1 MAPDS
6 PLYNISLALR
16 IQGPLN
22 RIALEKSLHAIVTR
36 HKSLRTRFL
45 SRDGEPT
52 QIVQPSFA
60 ITLRVMD
67 LTGQSNGESQS
78 EVRRLFKAEVC
89 RPFDLSTDV
98 LLRAVLANLG
108 PTDHALLMTVHH
120 IASDG
125 WSMGL
130 LARELMMFYEA
141 FVSGQVP
148 SLSELPIQYSDFAV
162 WQRQWMQ
169 GPVLRAQL
177 EWWKQQL
184 TGAPDLLEL
193 PTDRPRPAVQSFR
206 GHCRWRS
213 FSRSLSEA
221 LGALS
226 NREGTT
232 LFMTL
237 LAAFQTL
244 LHRFT
249 GQADLLIGTPTAGRG
264 RSETEGLIGLFVNML
279 VLRSKLCGNPTFLEF
294 LRHTREE
301 MLDAYAHQDLPF
313 EKLVEEMRPERKS
326 SHSPLIQVVFAL
338 QNAPGTLP
346 SPRGLK
352 VTQIPDREVDTG
364 TSKFDL
370 TFQMEASETGLSVFV
385 EYNSDLFDEATI
397 DELLN
402 SFQVLLEGIVV
413 DPSVTV
419 GTLPVLTPAQR
430 QRLLVDWNATRT
442 RYPRD
447 ETIPQLFVQQVIRNP
462 DSVAVI
468 FEGGQFTYRQI
479 DQRANQVANLL
490 RKLGVGPDMLVAVCM
505 ERSQELIVALLGI
518 LKAGGAY
525 LSLDPSCPRERL
537 AYMLED
543 ARAGV
548 LLTQQKL
555 QAVFAGDELASRLKV
570 ICLDQDWATIAHEST
585 GQPDSDDRR
594 PAPTDLAYVS
604 YTSGSTGKP
613 KGVCVPQRAV
623 IQLLFNTDYV
633 LLNSAD
639 TVAQIASCAF
649 DASTFEIWGAL
660 LHGGRLAILPQQV
673 VLSAQALAREI
684 RSHRITTMFV
694 TTGLFN
700 QLSREVPDIF
710 APVRQVLFGGEAAN
724 PACVR
729 DILKNCPGSRL
740 LHMYGP
746 TEATTFATWHEVRE
760 LEANAAFVPI
770 GRPIAN
776 TELYVLDELRQ
787 PVPIGVTGELYI
799 GGDGLARGYLNQ
811 PELTAESFVSH
822 PFSSEADARLYKTGD
837 RVRCRSDGNLEFI
850 GRTDGQVK
858 LRGFRIELG
867 EIEIAL
873 NQHSDVHECAAV
885 AFEDSS
891 KDKRLVAYVVSRR
904 AGLTPDD
911 LRAFLRTKLPDY
923 MVPSAFVFLP
933 ALPLNANGKVNRRAL
948 LAPDQ
953 VRPEQTEF
961 VRPRD
966 ETESRLAGIWEDL
979 LAVRPV
985 GVADNFFD
993 LGGHS
998 LLVIRLLTRIEKAF
1012 GRSLPISAVF
1022 QSPTI
1027 EHLAE
1032 IIRQG
1037 KVERSEAGSS
1047 IVEIQPDG
1055 SKPPLFLVHG
1065 AGGGMLWGYTNL
1077 ARYLGLEQPVY
1088 GFKPRDKTEGETSSS
1103 IETMAAQ
1110 LLSDLRAFQPRGPYY
1125 LGGYC
1130 FGGNVAYEMAR
1141 QLQNQGHK
1149 VALLALMNST
1159 PPDPSPTVGVP
1170 RSKQIVRFC
1179 ANVCSRVGSFL
1190 RRPPAEQR
1198 RFISWQVRSLK
1209 RRIVRRFRRPPE
1221 VSAFDAEDLVDLS
1234 IYSPEQRRLW
1244 ETHIRALVEHHTQP
1258 YTGPVT
1264 LFRSRGHHFG
1274 CPQDLTYGWS
1284 EFAPHTAV
1292 HIVPGA
1298 HEQILEEP
1306 HVKALAGELSKCL
1319 GETHNNVTRATWTAD
1334 RAEGGSSRQLLTGPS
1349 FDDGSRN
1356 MTPTNGHLASPS
1368 LATGNDTCADY
1379 PREKCVHQLFEEQ
1392 AERTPE
1398 AIALVF
1404 ENKKLTYRQLD
1415 QSADQLSRRLQALNV
1430 GPDVPVG
1437 LCLDRSPEM
1446 VVGVLAILKAGGA
1459 YVPLDPAYPRERLQ
1473 LMLEN
1478 TRAPVLLTRQSLSS
1492 IFKLPITNCRLVYVD
1507 DSSRESAFPHH
1518 LTPIRSQP
1526 TDLAYVIHTSG
1537 STGTPKGVAMPHRPL
1552 VNLIAWQLGKSKLS
1566 SGAKTLQF
1574 SSLSFDVSFQEVFS
1588 TWCAGGTL
1596 VLIGDELRRDPFALL
1611 RFITEQKIERLFLPF
1626 VALQQLAEAYR
1637 EKESAP
1643 SSLREVI
1650 TAGEQLQI
1658 TPAIARLFERL
1669 PDCALHNQYGP
1680 TESHV
1685 VTEFTL
1691 SGPPGTWPALP
1702 PIGRPIANTQ
1712 IYLLDANH
1720 RPVSVGEE
1728 GELHI
1733 GGDCLARGYLHRPD
1747 LTAERFI
1754 PNPFSAEPGARLYK
1768 TGDRARSMPDGNI
1781 EFLGRMDH
1789 QVKIRGYRIELNE
1802 VEVALGQHPSV
1813 RECAAA
1819 VREDKPGERSLA
1831 AYVVGGK
1838 GADASELRLFLQ
1850 QRLPDYML
1858 PSAFVFLDKLPLTPT
1873 GKVNRRAL
1881 PAPKPLLCCD
1891 DPGLAPRTPI
1901 EKSLAEIWC
1910 TVLGLERVGI
1920 QHNFFDVGGHS
1931 LLAVQIVKRIEAAF
1945 EKQLSV
1951 AAIFQ
1956 SPTIEK
1962 LAVLL
1967 QRGGEQLSSKTS
1979 IIEIQREGTKEP
1991 LFLVH
1996 GAGGGMFWG
2005 YANLS
2010 RHLGAEQPLYGFN
2023 SRGLDG
2029 LQEFGTIEEMAA
2041 HYVADLRAFQ
2051 RSGPYRLGGYCFGGN
2066 VAYEMARQL
2075 VEQGEKVALLAL
2087 FNSWPPNSSYTRVH
2101 ITPKLCAQ
2109 FLKNLGSWTGYVL
2122 QLKPR
2127 QQRDLILWKARAI
2140 GRKWLRLIHG
2150 LRKAVPDVDVAEW
2163 VDLSAQPEDRHE
2175 LWAAHIRA
2183 YLNHCPKPF
2192 AGQLTLFRTR
2202 YHPLLCSF
2210 DDACGWRELARGGV
2224 TIHVV
2229 PGAHEN
2235 ILDEPHVQVTAE
2247 TLRGCLGNIDQA

>member
-1 MAPDS
+1 M
-6 PLYNISLALR
+6 
-16 IQGPLN
+16 
-22 RIALEKSLHAIVTR
+22 
-36 HKSLRTRFL
+36 
-45 SRDGEPT
+45 
-52 QIVQPSFA
+52 
-60 ITLRVMD
+60 
-67 LTGQSNGESQS
+67 
-78 EVRRLFKAEVC
+78 
-89 RPFDLSTDV
+89 
-98 LLRAVLANLG
+98 
-108 PTDHALLMTVHH
+108 
-120 IASDG
+120 
-125 WSMGL
+125 
-130 LARELMMFYEA
+130 
-141 FVSGQVP
+141 
-148 SLSELPIQYSDFAV
+148 
-162 WQRQWMQ
+162 
-169 GPVLRAQL
+169 
-177 EWWKQQL
+177 
-184 TGAPDLLEL
+184 
-193 PTDRPRPAVQSFR
+193 
-206 GHCRWRS
+206 
-213 FSRSLSEA
+213 
-221 LGALS
+221 
-226 NREGTT
+226 
-232 LFMTL
+232 
-237 LAAFQTL
+237 
-244 LHRFT
+244 
-249 GQADLLIGTPTAGRG
+249 
-264 RSETEGLIGLFVNML
+264 
-279 VLRSKLCGNPTFLEF
+279 
-294 LRHTREE
+294 EE
-301 MLDAYAHQDLPF
+301 
-313 EKLVEEMRPERKS
+313 
-326 SHSPLIQVVFAL
+326 
-338 QNAPGTLP
+338 
-346 SPRGLK
+346 
-352 VTQIPDREVDTG
+352 
-364 TSKFDL
+364 
-370 TFQMEASETGLSVFV
+370 SETGLSVFA

-397 DELLN
+397 DELLS
-402 SFQVLLEGIVV
+402 SFQVLLEGIVA
-413 DPSVTV
+413 DPGVTV

-447 ETIPQLFVQQVIRNP
+447 KTIPELFARQVIRNP

-468 FEGGQFTYRQI
+468 SEAGQFTYRQI

-490 RKLGVGPDMLVAVCM
+490 RKLGVGPDVLVAVCL

-525 LSLDPSCPRERL
+525 VSLDPSCTRERL

-555 QAVFAGDELASRLKV
+555 QAVFAGDELASPLKV
-570 ICLDQDWATIAHEST
+570 ICLDKDWATIAHEST
-585 GQPDSDDRR
+585 GQPDFDARR

-623 IQLLFNTDYV
+623 IRLLFNTDYV

-660 LHGGRLAILPQQV
+660 LHGGRLAILSQQV
-673 VLSAQALAREI
+673 VLSARALAREI

-710 APVRQVLFGGEAAN
+710 APVRHVLFGGEAAN

-729 DILKNCPGSRL
+729 NILKNSPGSRL

-746 TEATTFATWHEVRE
+746 TEATTFASWHEVRE
-760 LEANAAFVPI
+760 LEADAASVPI
-770 GRPIAN
+770 GRPLAN
-776 TELYVLDELRQ
+776 TEVYVLDELRQ
-787 PVPIGVTGELYI
+787 PVPIGVVGELYI

-811 PELTAESFVSH
+811 PALTAEKFVSH
-822 PFSSEADARLYKTGD
+822 PFNSEADARLYKTGD
-837 RVRCRSDGNLEFI
+837 RVRYRSDGNLEFI
-850 GRTDGQVK
+850 GRADGQVK
-858 LRGFRIELG
+858 LRGFRVELG
-867 EIEIAL
+867 EIEVAL
-873 NQHSDVHECAAV
+873 NQHLDVQECTAT

-891 KDKRLVAYVVSRR
+891 KDKRLVAYVVARR
-904 AGLTPDD
+904 AGLTADD

-948 LAPDQ
+948 PAPDQ
-953 VRPEQTEF
+953 VRPEQTKF
-961 VRPRD
+961 VQPRD
-966 ETESRLAGIWEDL
+966 ETESRLVGIWEDL
-979 LAVRPV
+979 LTIRPV
-985 GVADNFFD
+985 SVVDNFFD

-998 LLVIRLLTRIEKAF
+998 LLVIRLLARIERAF

-1032 IIRQG
+1032 LIRQG
-1037 KVERSEAGSS
+1037 KVERSGEGSS
-1047 IVEIQPDG
+1047 IVEIQPKG

-1077 ARYLGLEQPVY
+1077 ARYLGLDQPVY
-1088 GFKPRDKTEGETSSS
+1088 GFKPRDETEGEASCS

-1110 LLSDLRAFQPRGPYY
+1110 LLSALCAFQPNGPYY

-1149 VALLALMNST
+1149 IALLALMNST
-1159 PPDPSPTVGVP
+1159 PTDPSPRVGVP
-1170 RSKQIVRFC
+1170 KSKQVVHLC
-1179 ANVCSRVGSFL
+1179 ANVCGRVGSFL
-1190 RRPPAEQR
+1190 RRPHAEQR
-1198 RFISWQVRSLK
+1198 RFIAWQVRSLK
-1209 RRIVRRFRRPPE
+1209 RRIIRRFRPPTQ

-1244 ETHIRALVEHHTQP
+1244 EAHIRALVEHHTQP

-1274 CPQDLTYGWS
+1274 CPQDFAYGWS
-1284 EFAPHTAV
+1284 EFAPDTAV

-1306 HVKALAGELSKCL
+1306 HVKVLAEELAKCL
-1319 GETHNNVTRATWTAD
+1319 RKAHSNVTRATWTAD
-1334 RAEGGSSRQLLTGPS
+1334 RPEEISNHQLLTGSS
-1349 FDDGSRN
+1349 FDEGGR
-1356 MTPTNGHLASPS
+1356 TREATNGHFPSPL
-1368 LATGNDTCADY
+1368 LATQNDTYTDY
-1379 PREKCVHQLFEEQ
+1379 PRDKCVHQLFEEQ

-1398 AIALVF
+1398 AIALIF
-1404 ENKKLTYRQLD
+1404 ENKKLTYRQLN

-1459 YVPLDPAYPRERLQ
+1459 YVPLDPTYPRERLQ

-1478 TRAPVLLTRQSLSS
+1478 ARAPVFLTRQSLSS
-1492 IFKLPITNCRLVYVD
+1492 IFKLPIANCQLVYVD
-1507 DSSRESAFPHH
+1507 DSSRASLFPHH
-1518 LTPIRSQP
+1518 LTPIRSRP

-1552 VNLIAWQLGKSKLS
+1552 VNLIAWQLGKSKLPA
-1566 SGAKTLQF
+1566 GAKTLQF
-1574 SSLSFDVSFQEVFS
+1574 SSLSFDVSFQEMFS

-1626 VALQQLAEAYR
+1626 VGLQQLAEAYR

-1643 SSLREVI
+1643 SCLREVI

-1669 PDCALHNQYGP
+1669 PDCTLHNQYGP

-1691 SGPPGTWPALP
+1691 SGPPDGWPGLP

-1712 IYLLDANH
+1712 IHLLDLEH
-1720 RPVSVGEE
+1720 RPVAVGEE

-1754 PNPFSAEPGARLYK
+1754 PNPFSTEPGARLYK
-1768 TGDRARSMPDGNI
+1768 TGDRARWMPDGNV
-1781 EFLGRMDH
+1781 EFLGRLDH

-1819 VREDKPGERSLA
+1819 VREDKPGERSLV
-1831 AYVVGGK
+1831 AYVVGRK
-1838 GADASELRLFLQ
+1838 GADASERELRLFLQ

-1881 PAPKPLLCCD
+1881 PAPKSLRCCD
-1891 DPGLAPRTPI
+1891 DPGLTPRTPI

-1910 TVLGLERVGI
+1910 SVLGLERVGI

-1931 LLAVQIVKRIEAAF
+1931 LLAVQIVKRIEVTF
-1945 EKQLSV
+1945 KKQLSV
-1951 AAIFQ
+1951 ATIFQ

-1962 LAVLL
+1962 LAGLL
-1967 QRGGEQLSSKTS
+1967 QQGGEQPSSRTS
-1979 IIEIQREGTKEP
+1979 IVEIQMEGTKAP

-2023 SRGLDG
+2023 SRGLEG

-2075 VEQGEKVALLAL
+2075 VAQGEKIALLAL

-2101 ITPKLCAQ
+2101 LTPKLCIQ

-2122 QLKPR
+2122 QLKPT
-2127 QQRDLILWKARAI
+2127 QQRDLILWKTRAI
-2140 GRKWLRLIHG
+2140 GRKWLRFTHG
-2150 LRKAVPDVDVAEW
+2150 LRKAAPDIDVAEW

-2183 YLNHCPKPF
+2183 YLKHCPKPF
-2192 AGQLTLFRTR
+2192 AGRLTLFRTR

-2210 DDACGWRELARGGV
+2210 DDACGWRELAEGGV
-2224 TIHVV
+2224 TVHVV
-2229 PGAHEN
+2229 PGAHES
-2235 ILDEPHVQVTAE
+2235 ILDEPHVRVVAE
-2247 TLRGCLGNIDQA
+2247 SLGGCLRDIDQA